1 MSIIGLTIQLTAWKQ
16 RSNNHDWAA
25 KTPKPKLQ
33 QGNQYRYRPTI
44 KEITLLVSSTRDS
57 NINFFKTEI
66 SGHLRGQIDPKKDD
80 KQLN

>member
-1 MSIIGLTIQLTAWKQ
+1 MNLKVLDFFCFTIRQ
-16 RSNNHDWAA
+16 
-25 KTPKPKLQ
+25 
-33 QGNQYRYRPTI
+33 
-44 KEITLLVSSTRDS
+44 ITLLVSSTRDS

>member
-1 MSIIGLTIQLTAWKQ
+1 MVRPLKATLLQPNI
-16 RSNNHDWAA
+16 
-25 KTPKPKLQ
+25 KPKVPL
-33 QGNQYRYRPTI
+33 GSGPNTFFFFRPTI